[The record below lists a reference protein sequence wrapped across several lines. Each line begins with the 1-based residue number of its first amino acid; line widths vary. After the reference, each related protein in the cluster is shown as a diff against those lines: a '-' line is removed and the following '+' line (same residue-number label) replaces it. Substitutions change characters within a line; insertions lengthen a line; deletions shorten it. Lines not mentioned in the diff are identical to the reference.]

1 MIGCRLDPRNEKTR
15 QWRVFRKSKVMV
27 HRGLRGNRLGGRAT
41 EITLPPQ
48 FSPKSGQVSST
59 IPLSKVCYCHI
70 SRVVGLSDDS
80 ALVCDKLPTGVSVER
95 ERPMSDDNTKDRH
108 WETTRV
114 QRADVG

>member
-1 MIGCRLDPRNEKTR
+1 M
-15 QWRVFRKSKVMV
+15 VV

-41 EITLPPQ
+41 EIPVQ
-48 FSPKSGQVSST
+48 FSPKSGNLSST
-59 IPLSKVCYCHI
+59 IPLKASYCHT

>member
-1 MIGCRLDPRNEKTR
+1 
-15 QWRVFRKSKVMV
+15 V
-27 HRGLRGNRLGGRAT
+27 
-41 EITLPPQ
+41 LP
-48 FSPKSGQVSST
+48 KY
-59 IPLSKVCYCHI
+59 PLSLALTQSIFQAQSPSKACYCHT

-80 ALVCDKLPTGVSVER
+80 AFVCDKLSTGVSVER

>member
-1 MIGCRLDPRNEKTR
+1 VLPKYFHSLALSLATF
-15 QWRVFRKSKVMV
+15 QAQSPSK
-27 HRGLRGNRLGGRAT
+27 A
-41 EITLPPQ
+41 
-48 FSPKSGQVSST
+48 
-59 IPLSKVCYCHI
+59 CYRHI

-114 QRADVG
+114 QRADVGETLR